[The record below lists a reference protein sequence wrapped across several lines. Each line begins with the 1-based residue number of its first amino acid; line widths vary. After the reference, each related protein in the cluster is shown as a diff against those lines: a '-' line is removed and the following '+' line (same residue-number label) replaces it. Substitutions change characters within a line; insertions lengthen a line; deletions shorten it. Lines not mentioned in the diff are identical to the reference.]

1 MYLADH
7 VDILPQCRLWL
18 ACFDDDADEFLAST
32 TRDIA
37 NAEFSDQD
45 LQRWQQYRSA
55 ARKRQFLNSR
65 LAVRAVLKR
74 EFGKDAEDIRFLSDS
89 LGCPLLLSRANEHVA
104 HVSLS
109 HSENAVAVLISDDEF
124 PVGVDIEVANPR
136 LTDALRFVA
145 LHSHEKIWCDLHAGR
160 ESEALTTLWTIKESV
175 WKTLQGTH
183 DVSVSDIA
191 VQFEHDSPRPVLCN
205 RPTDGPQFRTQL
217 FVQNSRPVVTS
228 TVCLSTTNVV
238 ALQGSVTQRM
248 TISADADR
256 SRQEYLRR
264 I

>member
-1 MYLADH
+1 MKARMNMYLADH

-18 ACFDDDADEFLAST
+18 ACFDDDANESLAST

-104 HVSLS
+104 HISLS
-109 HSENAVAVLISDDEF
+109 HSENAVAVAISDDEY
-124 PVGVDIEVANPR
+124 PVGVDIEVFNPLR
-136 LTDALRFVA
+136 TDALRFVA
-145 LHSHEKIWCDLHAGR
+145 LHPHEQVWCDSHAGL

-175 WKTLQGTH
+175 WKTLREMQNIQLSGISIT
-183 DVSVSDIA
+183 
-191 VQFEHDSPRPVLCN
+191 FDSGIPTPVISNCFSET
-205 RPTDGPQFRTQL
+205 PSFRTQI
-217 FVQNSRPVVTS
+217 FVQNSVQIVPRTL
-228 TVCLSTTNVV
+228 CLSTDHK
-238 ALQGSVTQRM
+238 ALYGSVTQRM
-248 TISADADR
+248 TP
-256 SRQEYLRR
+256 
-264 I
+264 